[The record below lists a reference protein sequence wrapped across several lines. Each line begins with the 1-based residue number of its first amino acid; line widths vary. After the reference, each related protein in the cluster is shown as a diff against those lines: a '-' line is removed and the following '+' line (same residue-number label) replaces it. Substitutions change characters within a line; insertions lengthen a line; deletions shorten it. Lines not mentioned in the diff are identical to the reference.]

1 MKLKKFYICLFIIS
15 LAGLLVVQYQ
25 YLRIGLNLAKFQ
37 FSEKLKLV
45 ETDIKKGL
53 ETENQLSF
61 LIAKG
66 ITKDEYFKL
75 SPDSVQDASR
85 HFLNDYVGSQLSAH
99 NIKTEYSYRLLEAD
113 STEHLHSPNYFEK
126 EEAVIKYPI
135 ELKGYLPGNLGR
147 PLILELQFQ
156 DLNTYFLSQING
168 LIIPSLFFLAGIIL
182 VVIWVFRR
190 FYMQT
195 NVITITNDF
204 INNLTHELKT
214 PVFSI
219 GVATKILEKDL
230 NERQA
235 PMVEI
240 IRQQGERLNRHIDQ
254 VLELASLESQK
265 KLVQLQEIDLRPFLE
280 EWCRN
285 FEKMALLEQ
294 FDFKFELKPGEFR
307 INANTPH
314 LENAI
319 LNLLDNARKYSEDPK
334 IRLKAYS
341 EGRKLVIE
349 VCDNGP
355 GIPAS
360 EKSLIFKK
368 YYRIPSGNLHRVKG
382 HGLGLSYV
390 KEIVKRHKGK
400 IEIESSPGQ
409 GTTMFIKLPLK
420 NGR

>member
-1 MKLKKFYICLFIIS
+1 MKLKKFYITLFVIS
-15 LAGLLVVQYQ
+15 LVGLFVVQYQ

-37 FSEKLKLV
+37 FNEKLKLA
-45 ETDIKKGL
+45 ETDIRKGL

-61 LIAKG
+61 LIARG
-66 ITKDEYFKL
+66 ITKDDYFKL

-85 HFLNDYVGSQLSAH
+85 HFLNDYVGSQLAAN
-99 NIKTEYSYRLLEAD
+99 NIKTQYAYRLLEDD
-113 STEHLHSPNYFEK
+113 SIEHLHSPKYFDE
-126 EEAVIKYPI
+126 EEAIVKYPM
-135 ELKGYLPGNLGR
+135 ELKGYLPGSLGR

-156 DLNTYFLSQING
+156 DLNSYFLSQING
-168 LIIPSLFFLAGIIL
+168 LIIPSIFFLAGIIL
-182 VVIWVFRR
+182 VVIWVFRK
-190 FYMQT
+190 FYMQS

-230 NERQA
+230 TEKQV

-240 IRQQGERLNRHIDQ
+240 IRQQGDRLNRHIDQ
-254 VLELASLESQK
+254 VLELASLETQK
-265 KLVQLQEIDLRPFLE
+265 KLICLQEVELRHFLE

-285 FEKMALLEQ
+285 YEKMAQMEE
-294 FDFKFELKPGEFR
+294 FDFQYEISPGSFR
-307 INANTPH
+307 INANVPH

-319 LNLLDNARKYSEDPK
+319 LNLLDNARKYSEYPK
-334 IRLKAYS
+334 VRLKAFIQ
-341 EGRKLVIE
+341 GRNLIIAVS
-349 VCDNGP
+349 DNGP

-400 IEIESSPGQ
+400 IIVESSEDQ
-409 GTTMFIKLPLK
+409 GTTMIIKLPLK
-420 NGR
+420 NG

>member
-1 MKLKKFYICLFIIS
+1 MKLKKFYISLFIIS

-37 FSEKLKLV
+37 FNEKLKLA
-45 ETDIKKGL
+45 ETDIRKGL

-66 ITKDEYFKL
+66 ISKDEYFKL

-99 NIKTEYSYRLLEAD
+99 NIRTEYSYRLLEND
-113 STEHLHSPNYFEK
+113 STEYLHSPKFFEE
-126 EEAVIKYPI
+126 EEAIIKYPI
-135 ELKGYLPGNLGR
+135 ELEGYLPGSLGR

-156 DLNTYFLSQING
+156 DLNSYFLSQING
-168 LIIPSLFFLAGIIL
+168 LIIPSLVFLAGIVL
-182 VVIWVFRR
+182 VVIWVFRK
-190 FYMQT
+190 FYLQT

-219 GVATKILEKDL
+219 GVATKILESNLTEK
-230 NERQA
+230 QA

-240 IRQQGERLNRHIDQ
+240 IRQQSDRLNKHIDQ

-265 KLVQLQEIDLRPFLE
+265 KLVQLQKVDLRPFLE

-285 FEKMALLEQ
+285 FEKMALIEEFSFRYELE
-294 FDFKFELKPGEFR
+294 PGEYK
-307 INANTPH
+307 IMANLPH
-314 LENAI
+314 LENSV
-319 LNLLDNARKYSEDPK
+319 LNLLDNARKYSEDAK
-334 IRLKAYS
+334 ILLKAYPS
-341 EGRKLVIE
+341 GRTLVIS
-349 VCDNGP
+349 VSDNGP

-360 EKSLIFKK
+360 EKTLIFKK
-368 YYRIPSGNLHRVKG
+368 YYRIPSGNLHKVKG

-390 KEIVKRHKGK
+390 KEIVKRHHGK
-400 IEIESSPGQ
+400 IEIESRPNQ
-409 GTTMFIKLPLK
+409 GTTMYIKLPLK
-420 NGR
+420 NG